1 MRSLQGEGLTGVGG
15 WGAAGVRTLQAEGWK
30 GLQREGPQREG
41 AARGRSLQEEGVVPG
56 RWPRGTPTT
65 QGRRCPQKVILLSR
79 PHRTRRSSRAAETGP
94 GGEEAAQRGGWV
106 GTGRPN
112 ARRWQRSGPRGPPS
126 ATACGPAPPG
136 RSTHGNVGARAGETV
151 PPGMRPVR
159 QTTSSRRERSFP
171 RDAGPT
177 SARAG
182 PGTPAPSWARL
193 LAAEAGPAP
202 RTLIWAGSC
211 GFL

>member
-1 MRSLQGEGLTGVGG
+1 M
-15 WGAAGVRTLQAEGWK
+15 RTLQAEGWK

-94 GGEEAAQRGGWV
+94 GGEEAAQSGGWV

-112 ARRWQRSGPRGPPS
+112 ARRWQRSGPRGPPQRQPVAPPRPAGLPTGTS
-126 ATACGPAPPG
+126 EPEPGRPYLQGCGRFAKPPAPAANAASRATQAPPPRG
-136 RSTHGNVGARAGETV
+136 RGPELPPPHGRGYWPRRRVLRRV
-151 PPGMRPVR
+151 P
-159 QTTSSRRERSFP
+159 
-171 RDAGPT
+171 
-177 SARAG
+177 
-182 PGTPAPSWARL
+182 
-193 LAAEAGPAP
+193 
-202 RTLIWAGSC
+202 
-211 GFL
+211 